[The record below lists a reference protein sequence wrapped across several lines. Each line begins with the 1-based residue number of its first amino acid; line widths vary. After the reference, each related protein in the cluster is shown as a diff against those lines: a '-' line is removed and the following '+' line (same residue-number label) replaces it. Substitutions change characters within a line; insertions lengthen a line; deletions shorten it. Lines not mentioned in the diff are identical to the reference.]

1 MSRMSGLI
9 AETPN
14 GTRTQL
20 HVEAFVQVCSY
31 TKDAVP
37 RYFVQTNATGVNGNS
52 IRRKYYQYATAQECG
67 EAFLDLASQAG
78 WDVARVSTFINGGTR
93 WLQYGR

>member
-1 MSRMSGLI
+1 MSGLI

-31 TKDAVP
+31 TKDAVA
-37 RYFVQTNATGVNGNS
+37 RYFVQTNATGVNGNA
-52 IRRKYYQYATAQECG
+52 IRHKYYQYATAQECG

>member
-1 MSRMSGLI
+1 MEMSGLI

-20 HVEAFVQVCSY
+20 KVQAYVEKWGWS
-31 TKDAVP
+31 KDAVA
-37 RYFVQTNATGVNGNS
+37 RYFVQTNATGVNGNP
-52 IRRKYYQYATAQECG
+52 IRHKYYQYATAQECG